1 MTQAPL
7 IVNSPAG
14 PPGGVFEMVLDASN
28 PTKQFNKTWMAA
40 FRRDS
45 HVSMAMQWDWVTP
58 LAASDFFNVAT
69 ITPFAFWCR
78 ALYAIPAP
86 IGTSRVFT
94 LREGVKI
101 WPSRNVWN
109 HFLDYNGDK
118 ELPWIDGP
126 DPAVELRF
134 RVHLIYTSSA
144 FRLNW
149 PPIKLQGFC
158 YY

>member
-1 MTQAPL
+1 MTQGLVIA
-7 IVNSPAG
+7 NSQANASG
-14 PPGGVFEMVLDASN
+14 EVFEMVLDASN
-28 PTKQFNKTWMAA
+28 PTKGFVKTWLAA

-45 HVSMAMQWDWVTP
+45 HVSMALQWDWVTP

-69 ITPFAFWCR
+69 VTPFAFWCR

-94 LREGVKI
+94 LQEGAKI

-109 HFLDYNGDK
+109 HFGNYEGDRD
-118 ELPWIDGP
+118 LPWINASGP
-126 DPAVELRF
+126 AADLRF
-134 RVHLIYTSSA
+134 RVNLIYTSSA